1 MVSTRKHI
9 PATLDLPVSGPEQ
22 SPRFARGT
30 REQLRLDR
38 DDVVTQPF
46 ESLGEMPQWED
57 RVENIVHD
65 LRHPVH
71 NIAIEMAVM
80 ERRLEATQEN
90 QDGIARVRENL
101 AYMQRVIVELL
112 ESATVEHVSLQVNP
126 TELCSL
132 LHRVLGRIGAAE
144 DRDRVDI
151 EASHSV
157 VAHVD
162 AHRIERVITNLL
174 QNALAYSLASERIV
188 MRLER
193 HGNVVRLSVIDRGR
207 GISASEA
214 SSVFDKY
221 KRSASSSDRDGSGI
235 GLYVCRRIVEAHGGR
250 IGLRSELGRGSRFV
264 VELPV

>member
-1 MVSTRKHI
+1 MFSTRKHDTT
-9 PATLDLPVSGPEQ
+9 ATLQDCAPQ
-22 SPRFARGT
+22 RRTRFARGT
-30 REQLRLDR
+30 HEQLKPEP
-38 DDVVTQPF
+38 DDVLEQPL
-46 ESLGEMPQWED
+46 ESLGEAPQWEEQ
-57 RVENIVHD
+57 VANIVHD

-71 NIAIEMAVM
+71 NIGIEMSVM
-80 ERRLEATQEN
+80 ERQLAATQEN
-90 QDGIARVRENL
+90 QEGIERVRENL

-112 ESATVEHVSLQVNP
+112 ESAAAEHIVLNVKP

-132 LHRVLGRIGAAE
+132 LHRVLDRVGAAE
-144 DRDRVDI
+144 DRDRVRI

-174 QNALAYSLASERIV
+174 QNALAYAPAPAQIV

-207 GISASEA
+207 GISASDA
-214 SSVFDKY
+214 SSLFDKY
-221 KRSASSSDRDGSGI
+221 KRSASSSDRDGFGI
-235 GLYVCRRIVEAHGGR
+235 GLYVCRKIVEAHGGR
-250 IGLRSELGRGSRFV
+250 IGLRSVLGRGSRFV